1 MKVGKD
7 GVSWQ
12 ELECYLFAEMLICV
26 KERPN
31 QRAVAN
37 GNGPPR
43 TRCVLKGSIMI
54 KKHLS
59 QIETSSGQHLFN
71 TTLRLYFAHTCI
83 PEAST
88 RLTLN
93 LTVPELPTFHLHF
106 NTVRQLEI
114 WRDAFIALNNNDA
127 LEKMSEYDEDVSQA
141 TDDDDDRLRRHGT
154 TSSTGSYSA
163 QQHHYTTPATEY
175 SSTHTPQ
182 QPRIPISLH
191 VPVDIVLVIPVSSSM
206 HSLKIT
212 LLRDLLKFIIQ
223 SLGGRDR
230 LGLVTFGSSSAST
243 PLVPMTNKAWPGW
256 VKVIEMI
263 RSAAQK
269 SPRSDPVDGAK
280 VAMDILMERKMSN
293 PLSSILVISDS
304 SSSDSS
310 DIDFVVQ
317 RAEAAKYVWAPVLC
331 ESFTD
336 TTQGFHIHF
345 WSWTHTQT

>member
-1 MKVGKD
+1 MQNCTD
-7 GVSWQ
+7 AP
-12 ELECYLFAEMLICV
+12 LAEA
-26 KERPN
+26 
-31 QRAVAN
+31 Q
-37 GNGPPR
+37 
-43 TRCVLKGSIMI
+43 
-54 KKHLS
+54 
-59 QIETSSGQHLFN
+59 
-71 TTLRLYFAHTCI
+71 
-83 PEAST
+83 T

-127 LEKMSEYDEDVSQA
+127 LEKMSEYDEDVSQ
-141 TDDDDDRLRRHGT
+141 TDEDDERIRRHGT
-154 TSSTGSYSA
+154 TTSSVGSYGPHSSY
-163 QQHHYTTPATEY
+163 QTPPTEY
-175 SSTHTPQ
+175 SDTRGPQ

-230 LGLVTFGSSSAST
+230 LGLVTFGSSSASC

-256 VKVIEMI
+256 AKVIESI
-263 RSAAQK
+263 RSAAQR

-280 VAMDILMERKMSN
+280 VAMDILMERKMNN

-304 SSSDSS
+304 SSSDSN

-317 RAEAAKYVWAPVLC
+317 RAEAAK
-331 ESFTD
+331 
-336 TTQGFHIHF
+336 
-345 WSWTHTQT
+345 